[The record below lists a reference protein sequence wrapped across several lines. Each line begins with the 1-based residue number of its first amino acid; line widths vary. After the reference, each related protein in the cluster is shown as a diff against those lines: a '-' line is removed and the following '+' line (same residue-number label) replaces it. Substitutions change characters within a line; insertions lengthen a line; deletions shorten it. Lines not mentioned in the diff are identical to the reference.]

1 VKDPRRHWLL
11 AVQRMMA
18 ETRLP
23 FRECCRRIGHRGGL
37 AAASRQ
43 KAVKARRT
51 KEEAM
56 GLS

>member
-1 VKDPRRHWLL
+1 MKDPRRHWLL

-43 KAVKARRT
+43 KAVQARRN

-56 GLS
+56 RLS